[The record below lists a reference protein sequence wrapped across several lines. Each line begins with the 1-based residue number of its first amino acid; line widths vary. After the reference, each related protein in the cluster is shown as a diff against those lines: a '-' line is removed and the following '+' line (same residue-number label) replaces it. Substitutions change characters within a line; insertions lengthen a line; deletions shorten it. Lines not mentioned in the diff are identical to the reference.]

1 MGSLTLRLRAGYQS
15 WLRLR
20 EIARRL
26 ICRDEGIRRLAVLR
40 PDIYCP
46 AGYVCAW
53 DRVKE
58 REMKVRREGIVRDR
72 CGLNRARMPY
82 GGVGVR

>member
-1 MGSLTLRLRAGYQS
+1 MRVGQS
-15 WLRLR
+15 ER
-20 EIARRL
+20 
-26 ICRDEGIRRLAVLR
+26 
-40 PDIYCP
+40 
-46 AGYVCAW
+46 
-53 DRVKE
+53 E